1 MMPERF
7 VSGIYDPQTSAL
19 MKSALNSAWTQTDP
33 DPRDA
38 ELVRLTIA
46 GAIIDLVD
54 AGITAHDAL
63 VEGAL
68 KALDSAKRATRDV
81 IQKSSGFAN
90 VAGPSMGK

>member
-7 VSGIYDPQTSAL
+7 DSGIYEPQMAAI
-19 MKSALNSAWTQTDP
+19 MKSALDSAWTQVQP
-33 DPRDA
+33 DSREA
-38 ELVRLTIA
+38 ELIRLIMA

-54 AGITAHDAL
+54 AGIIAREAL

-81 IQKSSGFAN
+81 VQKPSGSAH
-90 VAGPSMGK
+90 VTPPSMGK